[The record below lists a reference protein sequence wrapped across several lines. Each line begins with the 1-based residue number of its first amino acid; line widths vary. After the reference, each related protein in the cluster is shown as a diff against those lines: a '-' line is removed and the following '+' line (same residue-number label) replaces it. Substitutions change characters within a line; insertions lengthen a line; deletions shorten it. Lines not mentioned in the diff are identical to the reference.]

1 MSTTQRVAAASMG
14 ASNATKPTTKGFT
27 AEEKTARNK
36 YERPPAGYEAPKG
49 HLRVHSNIEVTGFM
63 RGIVLQD
70 WEFCVKPRNAANA
83 GCRSGHWGFYVWHEG
98 VLRKAILLI
107 RKVCNYTHPDDDDGS
122 EHDFGDE
129 DADELDGQD
138 VIEA

>member
-1 MSTTQRVAAASMG
+1 MSSSQRVAAASLG
-14 ASNATKPTTKGFT
+14 ASNAMKHTKEELT
-27 AEEKTARNK
+27 AQEKAARNK